1 MAKEILLVAEAV
13 SNEKAVPREKIFEA
27 LEFALATATKKK
39 HDGEI
44 DVRVSIDRKTGEYDT
59 FRRWMVVNPQED
71 GSLENPFSEITL
83 EAARYDDDSIELGDF
98 VEE

>member
-44 DVRVSIDRKTGEYDT
+44 EVRVSIDRKTGEYDT
-59 FRRWMVVNPQED
+59 FRRWQVAEPLED
-71 GSLENPFSEITL
+71 GSLENPYSEITI
-83 EAARYDDDSIELGDF
+83 EAAQ
-98 VEE
+98 VEEPDL